1 MPASRPP
8 PMKNTGNLV
17 VAVRAIRRTVTATWQ
32 RRPRTKAS
40 EVAAGLLTSARS
52 WRRPAQHGGLR
63 YRARQVG
70 RNLSIDPVRRPIQA
84 AHLCRLKRRVRP
96 NIGPVAHAGIENPAF
111 SVLARP
117 GGRIWWPGVGR
128 PVIVV
133 VSFTSSTWRSGAK
146 SFREYHSSFRAEIS
160 PNLAH
165 PWKHPVCDDL
175 PSFLRGVMFDK
186 QRAEPARLI
195 VQLGPV
201 IQVSGRAVLLVAQRV
216 KWLGRAVR
224 ADKALAVGNRLEK
237 RRLAGCGHR
246 RVSVAL
252 HRTVLGQRE
261 VASRGKRTR
270 RTARDSPA

>member
-117 GGRIWWPGVGR
+117 GRRI
-128 PVIVV
+128 PV
-133 VSFTSSTWRSGAK
+133 
-146 SFREYHSSFRAEIS
+146 
-160 PNLAH
+160 
-165 PWKHPVCDDL
+165 
-175 PSFLRGVMFDK
+175 
-186 QRAEPARLI
+186 
-195 VQLGPV
+195 
-201 IQVSGRAVLLVAQRV
+201 
-216 KWLGRAVR
+216 
-224 ADKALAVGNRLEK
+224 
-237 RRLAGCGHR
+237 AG
-246 RVSVAL
+246 L
-252 HRTVLGQRE
+252 
-261 VASRGKRTR
+261 
-270 RTARDSPA
+270 RTAPSSSPYPVPAARGGPAPNPSGNTIPHFGPKSARTSLIPGNIPSATICRPFCGASCLINNAPSLRV